1 MCVAQLA
8 HASMVPSGDENGN
21 LRECI
26 PRGRQISPAPPNPS
40 QCDPP
45 TTQAALLPGLSLIRQ
60 TLTGHGIPTKA
71 KDIIM
76 ASWRTGTTKQY
87 DVYLKRWEQFCQS
100 KGINRFD
107 ASVENGIDFLAT
119 LFTSGLGYSAINTAR
134 SALSSVLI
142 LPNNITF
149 GAHPVV
155 ARFLKGVF
163 ELKSSLP
170 RYSSIWDVSIVL
182 QHLRSLGPPTQLD
195 LKSLTMKTTMLL
207 CLLTGQR
214 CQTLTKLDTALMQ
227 DLPGQIVFT
236 IGDKLKTTRP
246 GKHLAPM
253 ELLAYPRDESICVV
267 SHLKQYIACTK
278 SVRATHDTKL
288 LISYA
293 KPHKPVSNSIVGKWA
308 KSVLK
313 DSGIDTGT
321 FSGNSARPAFTS
333 YGAQTGLTLAEIL
346 KAGGWTNAQTF
357 AKHYHKPIEGNFG
370 ASILSHFQNIS
381 E

>member
-1 MCVAQLA
+1 MAIC
-8 HASMVPSGDENGN
+8 ENVN
-21 LRECI
+21 LR
-26 PRGRQISPAPPNPS
+26 ANKF
-40 QCDPP
+40 
-45 TTQAALLPGLSLIRQ
+45 LLHLKRRPDHPLHKQLSLLVCLLSGKPWLVTASLQ
-60 TLTGHGIPTKA
+60 
-71 KDIIM
+71 
-76 ASWRTGTTKQY
+76 ASWRTETTKQY

-100 KGINRFD
+100 KGIDRLD
-107 ASVENGIDFLAT
+107 ASVENGTDFLAT
-119 LFTSGLGYSAINTAR
+119 LFTSGLGYSAIDSAR

-149 GAHPVV
+149 GTHPLV

-163 ELKSSLP
+163 ELKPSLP
-170 RYSSIWDVSIVL
+170 RYSSIWDVSVVL

-195 LKSLTMKTTMLL
+195 LKSLTKKTTMLF

-227 DLPGQIVFT
+227 ELLGKIMFT

-246 GKHLAPM
+246 GKHLAPI

-267 SHLKQYIACTK
+267 SHLKQYIARTQPI
-278 SVRATHDTKL
+278 RARRTIPSCVN
-288 LISYA
+288 ISYA
-293 KPHKPVSNSIVGKWA
+293 KPHKPIFNSNVAKWA

-321 FSGNSARPAFTS
+321 FSGNSARPASTS
-333 YGAQTGLTLAEIL
+333 YGAQTGLSLVEIL

-357 AKHYHKPIEGNFG
+357 AKHYHKPIEGRDVTLGCGFG
-370 ASILSHFQNIS
+370 GQ
-381 E
+381 

>member
-1 MCVAQLA
+1 
-8 HASMVPSGDENGN
+8 
-21 LRECI
+21 
-26 PRGRQISPAPPNPS
+26 
-40 QCDPP
+40 
-45 TTQAALLPGLSLIRQ
+45 
-60 TLTGHGIPTKA
+60 
-71 KDIIM
+71 M

-87 DVYLKRWEQFCQS
+87 EVYLKRWEQFCQS
-100 KGINRFD
+100 QGINRFD

-142 LPNNITF
+142 LPNNRTF
-149 GAHPVV
+149 GAHPLV

-163 ELKSSLP
+163 ELKPSLP

-195 LKSLTMKTTMLL
+195 LKSLTKKRTMLL

-214 CQTLTKLDTALMQ
+214 CQTITKLDTAPMQ
-227 DLPGQIVFT
+227 ELPGTIVFT

-246 GKHLAPM
+246 GKHLAPI

-278 SVRATHDTKL
+278 SIRATHDTQL
-288 LISYA
+288 
-293 KPHKPVSNSIVGKWA
+293 VSNSTVGKWA

-321 FSGNSARPAFTS
+321 FSGNSARPASTS
-333 YGAQTGLTLAEIL
+333 YGALTGLTLAEIL

-357 AKHYHKPIEGNFG
+357 AKHYHKPIEVNFG

>member
-1 MCVAQLA
+1 MCIAQLA
-8 HASMVPSGDENGN
+8 HASMVSSGDENGH
-21 LRECI
+21 LRE
-26 PRGRQISPAPPNPS
+26 RQPSGQQIPAPPPE
-40 QCDPP
+40 QTRCDPS
-45 TTQAALLPGLSLIRQ
+45 TTQATLPPGLSLIRQ
-60 TLTGHGIPTKA
+60 TLIGHDLYAKA

-76 ASWRTGTTKQY
+76 ASWRTGMTKQY
-87 DVYLKRWEQFCQS
+87 DVYLKRLEQFCQS
-100 KGINRFD
+100 KGINRLD

-149 GAHPVV
+149 GTHPLV

-163 ELKSSLP
+163 ELKPSLP
-170 RYSSIWDVSIVL
+170 RYSSIWDVSVVL
-182 QHLRSLGPPTQLD
+182 EHLRSLGPPTQLD
-195 LKSLTMKTTMLL
+195 LKSLTKKTTMLL

-214 CQTLTKLDTALMQ
+214 CQTLTKLDIALMQ
-227 DLPGQIVFT
+227 ELPGKIVFT
-236 IGDKLKTTRP
+236 IGEKLKTTRP
-246 GKHLAPM
+246 GKHLAPI

-267 SHLKQYIACTK
+267 SHLKQYITRTQPI
-278 SVRATHDTKL
+278 RATHATKL

-293 KPHKPVSNSIVGKWA
+293 KPHKPISNSTVGKWA

-313 DSGIDTGT
+313 DSGIDIGT
-321 FSGNSARPAFTS
+321 FSGNSARPASTS
-333 YGAQTGLTLAEIL
+333 YGAQAGLTLAEIL

-370 ASILSHFQNIS
+370 ASILSHFQNSS

>member
-1 MCVAQLA
+1 
-8 HASMVPSGDENGN
+8 
-21 LRECI
+21 
-26 PRGRQISPAPPNPS
+26 
-40 QCDPP
+40 
-45 TTQAALLPGLSLIRQ
+45 
-60 TLTGHGIPTKA
+60 
-71 KDIIM
+71 M

-87 DVYLKRWEQFCQS
+87 KVYLKRWEQFCQS
-100 KGINRFD
+100 QGINRFD

-149 GAHPVV
+149 GAHPLV

-163 ELKSSLP
+163 ELKPSLP

-195 LKSLTMKTTMLL
+195 LKSLTKKTTMLL

-214 CQTLTKLDTALMQ
+214 CQTITKLDTALMQ
-227 DLPGQIVFT
+227 ELPGKIVFT
-236 IGDKLKTTRP
+236 LGDKLKTTRP
-246 GKHLAPM
+246 GKHLAPI

-278 SVRATHDTKL
+278 SIRATHDTQL

-293 KPHKPVSNSIVGKWA
+293 KPHKPVSNSTVGKWA

-321 FSGNSARPAFTS
+321 FSGNSARPASTS
-333 YGAQTGLTLAEIL
+333 YGALTGLTLAEIL

-357 AKHYHKPIEGNFG
+357 AKHYHKPIEVNFG